1 MRFLGVDA
9 GGTKT
14 RVALCDERG
23 EVLSK
28 TLGGPA
34 NHLDIGI
41 GKLKRTLQDCLNEI
55 NEDIAEVDLCVL
67 GLSGAGFSQKSCD
80 RLRDLMAPVVPSK
93 RLIVVND
100 CILALRGALGTS
112 RKSGTIVVAGTG
124 SMVIGVDVNGNFH
137 RTGGWGH
144 IIGDSW
150 SAYGLA
156 FDSIKEV
163 MKYWE
168 GRGKPTSLVCHVEKV
183 FDLHSIDDVLRYFY
197 VEKHPKS
204 HLASFAPFVLR
215 CAEEGDEVAQ
225 TVVKRCIA
233 ELVDAVEPVLKRVGS
248 DFLSYTGGLFNNS
261 YFLRTVENSLQDL
274 NVNFTEPSLP
284 PLGGA
289 LLMAMEQFF
298 TVKEEV
304 EENLKRQLSEE
315 GVH

>member
-14 RVALCDERG
+14 RVALCDESG
-23 EVLSK
+23 EILSK
-28 TLGGPA
+28 VLGGPG

-41 GKLKRTLQDCLNEI
+41 DKLKNTLQDCLNQIDE
-55 NEDIAEVDLCVL
+55 NIAEVDLCIL

-80 RLRDLMAPVVPSK
+80 RLRDLMRPIIPSK
-93 RLIVVND
+93 GLIVVND
-100 CILALRGALGTS
+100 CVIALKGALGTS
-112 RKSGTIVVAGTG
+112 RKSGAIVVAGTG

-144 IIGDSW
+144 IIGDPW

-168 GRGKPTSLVCHVEKV
+168 GRGKPTSLVYHLEKA

-197 VEKHPKS
+197 VEKHPKG
-204 HLASFAPFVLR
+204 HVASFAPFVLR
-215 CAEEGDEVAQ
+215 SAEEGDEVAQ
-225 TVVKRCIA
+225 MVVKRCIA
-233 ELVDAVEPVLKRVGS
+233 ELVDSVKPILKRVGS

-261 YFLRTVENSLQDL
+261 YFLGTVKISLQDV

-298 TVKEEV
+298 TVTEEI

-315 GVH
+315 SAH